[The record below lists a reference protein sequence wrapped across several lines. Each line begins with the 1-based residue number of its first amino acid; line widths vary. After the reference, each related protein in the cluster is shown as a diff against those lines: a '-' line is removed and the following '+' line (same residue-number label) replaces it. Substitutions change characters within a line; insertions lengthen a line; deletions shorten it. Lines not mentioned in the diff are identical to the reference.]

1 MLRRVLKVTAAAS
14 MLALPSLAQAQL
26 VCVGINSCTVNP
38 TASLTIPKLVV
49 LEVATSSVTLNTP
62 NFAIDSLNNQTP
74 STTFGGI
81 SVRANHPWTLNIS
94 SAAANWTY
102 TPAAGAS
109 GGVRVREDLEFQV
122 NCAGAWAD
130 VTGTGAAIASGALTN
145 LASANVCL
153 RTDFPSDYT
162 DVKNR
167 PGTYTL
173 ALTLTLAA
181 N

>member
-1 MLRRVLKVTAAAS
+1 MLRKSLKVAVVAAALIAP
-14 MLALPSLAQAQL
+14 MQAQAQL

-49 LEVATSSVTLNTP
+49 LEVAASSVTLNTP
-62 NFAIDSLNNQTP
+62 DFSLDSLNNQAP

-81 SVRANHPWTLNIS
+81 TVRANHAWTLNIS
-94 SAAANWTY
+94 AAAASWTY
-102 TPAAGAS
+102 TPATGAS
-109 GGVRVREDLEFQV
+109 GGVRAREDLEFQV
-122 NCAGAWAD
+122 NCAGGWTD
-130 VTGTGAAIASGALTN
+130 LSGTGQAIASGALTN
-145 LASANVCL
+145 GASANVCL
-153 RTDFPSDYT
+153 RTDFPNDYT
-162 DVKNR
+162 NVKNR

>member
-1 MLRRVLKVTAAAS
+1 MRRRVLQVFAATAV
-14 MLALPSLAQAQL
+14 LALPSLAQAQL
-26 VCVGINSCTVNP
+26 VCVGINSCTVSP

-49 LEVATSSVTLNTP
+49 LGVTSSTVTLNTP
-62 NFAIDSLNNQTP
+62 DFATDSLNAQAP
-74 STTFGGI
+74 STTFSGI
-81 SVRANHPWTLNIS
+81 SVRANHPWTLTIS
-94 SAAANWTY
+94 SAAATWTY

-109 GGVRVREDLEFQV
+109 GGVRAREDLEFQV

-130 VTGTGAAIASGALTN
+130 VTGTGQAIASGAITN
-145 LASANVCL
+145 AASANVCL
-153 RTDFPSDYT
+153 RTDFPNDYT
-162 DVKNR
+162 NVKNR